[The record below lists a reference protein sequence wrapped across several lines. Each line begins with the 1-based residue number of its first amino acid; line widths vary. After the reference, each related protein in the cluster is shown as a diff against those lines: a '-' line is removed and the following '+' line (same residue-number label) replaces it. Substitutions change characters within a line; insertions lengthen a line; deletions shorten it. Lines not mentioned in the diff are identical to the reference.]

1 MSELKNILR
10 RLSEDEL
17 QLINMSLGG
26 VLETTI
32 DAVIDE
38 KRSPSLFFPEL
49 QVGDVLVAE
58 DAGDMLFLK
67 IKEIDN
73 PRLYCERVMASEQM
87 GLYYNTFSQYR
98 ITDFKNPPKR
108 VDAQV
113 WDELNKILQERDQT
127 INSAQS
133 VALQKITK
141 LFSKIYNHGNK

>member
-26 VLETTI
+26 VLEISI
-32 DAVIDE
+32 DAVLDE

-58 DAGDMLFLK
+58 DADYMLFLK
-67 IKEIDN
+67 IKGIDN
-73 PRLYCERVMASEQM
+73 PSLYCERMMISEQR
-87 GLYYNTFSQYR
+87 GLHYNTFSQYR
-98 ITDFKNPPKR
+98 ITEFKNPPKR

-113 WDELNKILQERDQT
+113 WDELEKILKERDHTIYLAQT
-127 INSAQS
+127 
-133 VALQKITK
+133 VALQKVIK
-141 LFSKIYNHGNK
+141 LFRKIYNYGDK

>member
-1 MSELKNILR
+1 MTILKNILR

-26 VLETTI
+26 VLEISI

-49 QVGDVLVAE
+49 QVGDILVAE

-133 VALQKITK
+133 VALQKMTK
-141 LFSKIYNHGNK
+141 LFSKNI

>member
-1 MSELKNILR
+1 MTILKNILR

-17 QLINMSLGG
+17 QLINESLEGE
-26 VLETTI
+26 LETAI

-49 QVGDVLVAE
+49 QVGDILVAE

-67 IKEIDN
+67 IKGIDN
-73 PRLYCERVMASEQM
+73 PSLYCERMMISEQR

-113 WDELNKILQERDQT
+113 WDELDKIQQEWDQT

>member
-26 VLETTI
+26 VLEISI

-38 KRSPSLFFPEL
+38 KRSPQLFFPEL
-49 QVGDVLVAE
+49 QVGDILVAE
-58 DAGDMLFLK
+58 DADYMLFLK

-73 PRLYCERVMASEQM
+73 PRLYCERVMASGQM
-87 GLYYNTFSQYR
+87 GLYYNAFSQYR

-113 WDELNKILQERDQT
+113 WDELDKILQERDQK

-133 VALQKITK
+133 VALQKMTK
-141 LFSKIYNHGNK
+141 LFSKNI

>member
-17 QLINMSLGG
+17 QLINESLEGE
-26 VLETTI
+26 LETTI

-49 QVGDVLVAE
+49 QVGDILVAE
-58 DAGDMLFLK
+58 HAGYMHFLK
-67 IKEIDN
+67 IREIDN
-73 PRLYCERVMASEQM
+73 PRLCCERVMASDQM
-87 GLYYNTFSQYR
+87 GLYYDAFSLYR

-113 WDELNKILQERDQT
+113 WDELYKILQERDQE
-127 INSAQS
+127 INSAKS
-133 VALQKITK
+133 VAMQKLTK
-141 LFSKIYNHGNK
+141 LFSKIYNYGNK

>member
-1 MSELKNILR
+1 MTILKNILR

-17 QLINMSLGG
+17 QLINESLEGE
-26 VLETTI
+26 LETAI

-49 QVGDVLVAE
+49 QAGDILITE
-58 DAGDMLFLK
+58 DAGYMLFLK
-67 IKEIDN
+67 IKGIDN
-73 PRLYCERVMASEQM
+73 PSLYCERVMVSDKM
-87 GLYYNTFSQYR
+87 GLNYNTFSQYR

-113 WDELNKILQERDQT
+113 WDELDKILQERDQT

-133 VALQKITK
+133 VALQKMTK
-141 LFSKIYNHGNK
+141 LFSKNI